1 MPTLSVSH
9 AKHLAKVVRGKI
21 NAFDIIKNT
30 IHTYNF
36 IIETQLGDAAFIRFK
51 HLPIV
56 FNLSVNNDFNS
67 KNVTDA
73 YIIDYLTKRFSED
86 IVNQILEVINVEML
100 ADSVKKRSNNFLS
113 FLKSGKFKDSYN
125 VKKNFEIPENSKLY
139 GLVSPSKHHYSNKI
153 LDTIANSNFK
163 KINSN
168 IFSVILKEESH
179 AILEQAIIIQV
190 TDNLNLTLKV
200 FVEEDILKS
209 NVKLTSQEISKL
221 FLECI
226 CLDQPLFKS
235 LLKSKLKL
243 NASKMFAQN
252 LNKFTHL

>member
-9 AKHLAKVVRGKI
+9 AKHLAQAARGRI
-21 NAFDIIKNT
+21 NAFDLIKNT
-30 IHTYNF
+30 IHTDNF
-36 IIETQLGDAAFIRFK
+36 IIETQLGETAFIRFK

-56 FNLSVNNDFNS
+56 FNLSVNNGFNS
-67 KNVTDA
+67 KNVTDS
-73 YIIDYLTKRFSED
+73 YIINYLSTQFSEN
-86 IVNQILEVINVEML
+86 IVDQILEIINVEML
-100 ADSVKKRSNNFLS
+100 ADSIKKRSNNFLS
-113 FLKSGKFKDSYN
+113 FLKSGKFKDSYD
-125 VKKNFEIPENSKLY
+125 VKKEFEIPENSKLY
-139 GLVSPSKHHYSNKI
+139 GLVSPSRHRYTPKR
-153 LDTIANSNFK
+153 
-163 KINSN
+163 INSN
-168 IFSVILKEESH
+168 IFSLILKEESH